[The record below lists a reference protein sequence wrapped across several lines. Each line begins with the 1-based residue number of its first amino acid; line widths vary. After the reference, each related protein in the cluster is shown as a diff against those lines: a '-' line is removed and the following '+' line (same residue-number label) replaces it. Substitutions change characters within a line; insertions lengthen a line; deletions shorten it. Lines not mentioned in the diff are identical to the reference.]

1 MSELGAARVSSY
13 LDVAALRNVVVV
25 SLLLG
30 VGITVM
36 FSVAVRA
43 LVTAD
48 QQPNSS
54 TRLRLLATGCLL
66 IVLAAVAV
74 GLWAVLA
81 K

>member
-1 MSELGAARVSSY
+1 MSSY
-13 LDVAALRNVVVV
+13 VDLDTLRNVVVV
-25 SLLLG
+25 ALVAG
-30 VGITVM
+30 VGITLL

-48 QQPNSS
+48 EHPQSPAGH
-54 TRLRLLATGCLL
+54 RLLAAGCLL
-66 IVLAAVAV
+66 VVLSAVVV

>member
-1 MSELGAARVSSY
+1 MSSY
-13 LDVAALRNVVVV
+13 VDLAALRNVVLV
-25 SLLLG
+25 SLVLG
-30 VGITVM
+30 LGITLL

-48 QQPNSS
+48 QQPSS
-54 TRLRLLATGCLL
+54 RVGLRLLAAGCLL

>member
-1 MSELGAARVSSY
+1 MSSY
-13 LDVAALRNVVVV
+13 VDLATLRNVVVV
-25 SLLLG
+25 ALVLG
-30 VGITVM
+30 LGITLL

-48 QQPNSS
+48 EQPSAG
-54 TRLRLLATGCLL
+54 LGQRLLAAGCLL

>member
-1 MSELGAARVSSY
+1 MSSY
-13 LDVAALRNVVVV
+13 VDLTTLRNVVLV
-25 SLLLG
+25 SLVAG
-30 VGITVM
+30 VGLTLL

-48 QQPNSS
+48 ENPRAAVGQ
-54 TRLRLLATGCLL
+54 RLLAAGCLL
-66 IVLAAVAV
+66 LVLTAVVV

>member
-1 MSELGAARVSSY
+1 MSSY
-13 LDVAALRNVVVV
+13 VDLSTLRNVVLV
-25 SLLLG
+25 SLIA
-30 VGITVM
+30 GIGLTGL

-48 QQPNSS
+48 EHPRAAVGQ
-54 TRLRLLATGCLL
+54 RLLAAGCLL
-66 IVLAAVAV
+66 VVLAAVVV

>member
-1 MSELGAARVSSY
+1 VNSY
-13 LDVAALRNVVVV
+13 VDLATLRNVVVV
-25 SLLLG
+25 SLVAG
-30 VGITVM
+30 VGITGL
-36 FSVAVRA
+36 FSVAIRA

-48 QQPNSS
+48 EHPDAAAGQ
-54 TRLRLLATGCLL
+54 RLIAAGCLL

>member
-1 MSELGAARVSSY
+1 MSSY
-13 LDVAALRNVVVV
+13 VDLTALRNVVVV
-25 SLLLG
+25 SLVLG
-30 VGITVM
+30 VGITLL

-48 QQPNSS
+48 QQPHS
-54 TRLRLLATGCLL
+54 RVGLRLLAAGCLL
-66 IVLAAVAV
+66 MVLAAVAV